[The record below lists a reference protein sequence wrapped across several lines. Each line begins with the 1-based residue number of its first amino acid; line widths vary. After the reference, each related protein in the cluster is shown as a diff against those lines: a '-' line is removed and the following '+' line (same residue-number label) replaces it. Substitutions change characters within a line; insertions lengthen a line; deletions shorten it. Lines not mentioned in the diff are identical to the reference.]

1 MIAHRLIFL
10 YFLTF
15 FILIGCKDQATQS
28 EHKTLDTKTAKKIV
42 DLTHDFSPE
51 TIYWVTAKEFEL
63 DTVFAGQTDNGY
75 YYTANNFTTAEHGG
89 THIDAPIHFAKEKQT
104 VDQIPLENLMGPA
117 IKIDASDQAFNNP
130 DYLVSIDD
138 FKSWEAQENMQ
149 IPDGS
154 IIVIYTGYESYYPDK
169 KKYLGTAQRGD
180 DAVKQL
186 HFPGL
191 SPEAATWLVTERHIK
206 AIGLD
211 TASIDYG
218 QSATFD
224 SHVTLLSANIPAFE
238 NLTNLKDLPSRGF
251 EIIALPMKIKGGSGG
266 PLRII
271 ALLDSN

>member
-1 MIAHRLIFL
+1 MLAPRLIFL

-15 FILIGCKDQATQS
+15 FILISCKDHSTKS
-28 EHKTLDTKTAKKIV
+28 ELKTLDTKTAKKIV
-42 DLTHDFSPE
+42 DLIHDFSRE

-89 THIDAPIHFAKEKQT
+89 THIDAPIHFAKGKQT

-117 IKIDASDQAFNNP
+117 IKIDVSDQTFNNP

-169 KKYLGTAQRGD
+169 KKYLGTDQRGE

-218 QSATFD
+218 QSTTFD

-238 NLTNLKDLPSRGF
+238 NLTNLKDLPSRVF

>member
-1 MIAHRLIFL
+1 MLAPRLIFL

-15 FILIGCKDQATQS
+15 FILISCKDHSTKS
-28 EHKTLDTKTAKKIV
+28 ELKTLDTKTAKKIV
-42 DLTHDFSPE
+42 DLTHDFSRE

-89 THIDAPIHFAKEKQT
+89 THIDAPIHFAKGKQT

-117 IKIDASDQAFNNP
+117 IKIDVSDQAFNNP

-169 KKYLGTAQRGD
+169 KKYLGTDQRGE

-218 QSATFD
+218 QSTTFD

-238 NLTNLKDLPSRGF
+238 NLTNLKDLPNRDF